1 VKKKNKR
8 DFLELSDIRIE
19 EFEQIWKLTSDL
31 KKRPIRNTLKNKVIG
46 MIFSKSS
53 TRTRVSFEVGIAQ
66 LGGRSLFLSPQD
78 IQLGRGESI
87 PDTARVLSRYLD
99 AIIIRTYAHEDIQR
113 FAQHANIPII
123 NGLTDL
129 AHPIQVLS
137 DLFTIREKLGAIKNK
152 KIVYL
157 GDCKNNMAYSW
168 VLGAAL
174 LGCHFVLSGHPE
186 YMPSSEVFSLAKN
199 LSKKSGAKIEWMR
212 DPQAAVENADVLYTD
227 VWTSMGQEAEFK
239 KRKKDLHP
247 WQINDTLL
255 KKAKK
260 TAIFMHC
267 LPAHRGEEVT
277 EEVLEGPQSIVFDQA
292 ENRLHVQKAILLKVV
307 K

>member
-1 VKKKNKR
+1 VNKKNKR
-8 DFLELSDIRIE
+8 DFLELSDLSLQ
-19 EFEQIWKLTSDL
+19 EFEQVWKLTFDL
-31 KKRPIRNTLKNKVIG
+31 KKKPIRNTLKNKVIG

-66 LGGRSLFLSPQD
+66 LGGRSLFLSLQD

-99 AIIIRTYAHEDIQR
+99 AIIIRTYAHEDIQL
-113 FAQHANIPII
+113 FAQHASIPVI

-129 AHPIQVLS
+129 AHPLQVLT
-137 DLFTIREKLGAIKNK
+137 DLFTIQEKLGKIQNK
-152 KIVYL
+152 KIVYF

-168 VLGAAL
+168 IQGAAL

-186 YMPSSEVFSLAKN
+186 YLPSCEVLSLAEN
-199 LSKKSGAKIEWMR
+199 LSKKSGAKIELIE
-212 DPQAAVENADVLYTD
+212 DPKTAVKDADVLYSD
-227 VWTSMGQEAEFK
+227 VWTSMGQEAEAR
-239 KRKKDLHP
+239 KRKNDLHP
-247 WQINDTLL
+247 WQINSELL
-255 KKAKK
+255 KRAKK

-277 EEVLEGPQSIVFDQA
+277 EEVLEGPHSVVFDQA
-292 ENRLHVQKAILLKVV
+292 ENRLHVQKAILSLFIR
-307 K
+307 